1 MASVQ
6 TRGTATTIAGVPLFG
21 ASRPGHRH
29 GDVEA
34 QVARV
39 VDKPKGSRALW
50 VSGAAWLGGAA
61 AGGGLNLLVSKFL
74 PAYAGAAQPIINI
87 TTDVLQSP
95 GALARETITNPISAW
110 IYALANA
117 GAETAVAVEVG
128 QAIGP
133 RLAGQ
138 LVAVQQERGKIDS
151 WVVGE
156 LGEFNIYAQSVEAAA
171 RKAKVRLAAGDI
183 EGAGR
188 ALGAAMWF
196 DWGTWGELSPETSPR
211 MFELMFANLH
221 ALFRRVAPDLR
232 LKLRDAVKTEVLRL
246 NGGKDDGLVSF
257 TETVMAGITENEK
270 PKLLLAPWRHDKGAA
285 GKVSEGKHA
294 DPEAWVADLLK
305 HYFDDYVR
313 QNGWKKGLA
322 VARLRE
328 KLTRIV
334 TRDVAELEAAR
345 GRPATADDLWRM
357 TLHAYQKT
365 AGEGLELRAAGIS
378 LAAYIVVGVAAAF
391 GSQAIGKISPDWA
404 KAGINSFV
412 FTMFGYLMFFG
423 NFFTGKLSALG
434 STIGYGGGQKKSL
447 GKAFEREVRNST
459 LRLKTRDAREDVIHG
474 YFTTFTRQLTLQANE
489 IGAAIR
495 AGDLDD
501 AAAAIAGMTIAGN
514 VSNYNFWPYL
524 EMMERFFKRIGP
536 YFDGMTAAQ
545 RDELLSK
552 AVKVLE
558 GQGVTAEQ
566 IESYHRPFM
575 AGLLSENVKLA

>member
-1 MASVQ
+1 MQ
-6 TRGTATTIAGVPLFG
+6 
-21 ASRPGHRH
+21 ASRGNTAGRSLFAPPTANNLQ
-29 GDVEA
+29 GDVEGSI
-34 QVARV
+34 ARV
-39 VDKPKGSRALW
+39 VAKPKASRALW

-74 PAYAGAAQPIINI
+74 PTYAGAAQPIINI
-87 TTDVLQSP
+87 STDVLQSP

-110 IYALANA
+110 IYGLANS
-117 GAETAVAVEVG
+117 GAETAPAVEFG

-156 LGEFNIYAQSVEAAA
+156 MGEFNIYMQSVEAAA
-171 RKAKVRLAAGDI
+171 RKAKARLASGDI
-183 EGAGR
+183 DGAAR

-196 DWGTWGELSPETSPR
+196 DWGVWGELSPDTSPR
-211 MFELMFANLH
+211 MFELMFANVH
-221 ALFRRVAPDLR
+221 SLFKRVAPEVR
-232 LKLRDAVKTEVLRL
+232 MKLREAVKAEALRL
-246 NGGKDDGLVSF
+246 NGGKDDGLVVF
-257 TETVMAGITENEK
+257 TEIVMAGITENEK
-270 PKLLLAPWRHDKGAA
+270 PKALLAPWRNDKGAA
-285 GKVSEGKHA
+285 GKVGEGKHA
-294 DPEAWVADLLK
+294 DPEAWVSDLLK

-328 KLTRIV
+328 KLTRAVVKDV
-334 TRDVAELEAAR
+334 TELEAAR
-345 GRPATADDLWRM
+345 GYPASADDLWRM
-357 TLHAYQKT
+357 TLHAYQKSS
-365 AGEGLELRAAGIS
+365 GEGLELRAAGLS

-391 GSQAIGKISPDWA
+391 GSQAISKISPDWS

-423 NFFTGKLSALG
+423 NFFTSKISALG

-447 GKAFEREVRNST
+447 GKAIEREVRNST

-474 YFTTFTRQLTLQANE
+474 YFTTFARQLSMQANE
-489 IGAAIR
+489 VAAAIR

-501 AAAAIAGMTIAGN
+501 AAAAIAGITLAGN
-514 VSNYNFWPYL
+514 VSNHNFWPYL

-536 YFDGMTAAQ
+536 YFDGMTTAQ
-545 RDELLSK
+545 RDEIVTK
-552 AVKVLE
+552 AAEILKS
-558 GQGVTAEQ
+558 QGVTAEQ
-566 IESYHRPFM
+566 LEGYYRPFM
-575 AGLLSENVKLA
+575 VGLLTENVKLS